1 VTPVAPLPRG
11 TVALLFTDIEGS
23 TRLLERL
30 GDGYGAVL
38 QRHRDVLAAV
48 FAAHGGVVVET
59 EGDAMFVAFDKP
71 TAAVAAAI
79 DGQRAILAESW
90 PPGGQVRVR
99 MGMHCG
105 EVELVGGGYVGLSVH
120 VAARVSSAAHGG
132 QIIVTEV
139 TARLAGDPSTLDLGR
154 HRLKDVGEFRLL
166 QLRTP
171 DLEESFP
178 APRTLSALPNN
189 LPAPVDSF
197 IGRQVELAEL
207 AEALRTDRL
216 VTLTGPGGSGK
227 TRLALE
233 VATSLVPAFA
243 DGVWFV
249 ALATVSDGAR
259 VFEAVSQVL
268 GVSDIAGEAI
278 ADTLRHWLSGRELL
292 LILDNCEHVVEPVAG
307 LCQWLLPACS
317 RLRILATSREFLD
330 VRGERAIQTPPLEVP
345 DDLAL
350 APLSDAVQLFL
361 DRARARAP
369 SFRPGDADLGTIV
382 QVCRHLDGLP
392 LAIELAAVR
401 LRAMSLEQLA
411 SRLDAQFW
419 QLTGGGRTEIARQR
433 TLAAVV
439 AWSYDLLGEAEQHA
453 LARLAVFP
461 DHFTLEMAEAV
472 VSDPPVAEP
481 DVVDVVARLVSKSLV
496 TTVNASDGLRYQLL
510 EMLRQYGRD
519 RLTERGDVDRFQQRL
534 LAWAMSGTEQLE
546 SVIRTPA
553 MDDALRQAAINVVTY
568 RAAMR
573 WAASHGQ
580 QGAALR
586 IASMVPLTHHR
597 GERRAE
603 ILDRLSQV
611 GRTGQL
617 DDTAAGHAWAAV
629 ANLAFEQSDWPA
641 GLQAGAEAAGHFQ
654 AAGLPRLA
662 AWAQYLQA
670 LSAWG
675 AGQLAE
681 ADRLISEVIAS
692 FRREDDEMGLGYS
705 LYAASL
711 RCADL
716 AVATEMAAEGHELL
730 RRVGHPMGIAHCA
743 EGRGIIAFESG
754 ELGQAADFLT
764 EAVNISA
771 SYGNI
776 GCTAHAL
783 EAAAVVIGAAGH
795 GDADVSIELL
805 AAADELRRQS
815 GQGHR
820 PWEIRAQLG
829 NLADRIATPNAPASA
844 EAPGRAYS
852 LSAAASLA
860 VRALQSLMTSTTS

>member
-1 VTPVAPLPRG
+1 MASLPRG

-30 GDGYGAVL
+30 GDKYGAVL
-38 QRHRDVLAAV
+38 QRHRDVLTAAFTV
-48 FAAHGGVVVET
+48 HGGVVVDT
-59 EGDAMFVAFDKP
+59 EGDAMFAAFDKP

-79 DGQRAILAESW
+79 DAQRAILAETW
-90 PPGGQVRVR
+90 PPGGQVRIR
-99 MGMHCG
+99 MGLHCG
-105 EVELVGGGYVGLSVH
+105 EVELAGGGYVGLPVH
-120 VAARVSSAAHGG
+120 VAARVSAAAHGG
-132 QIIVTEV
+132 QIIITEI
-139 TARLAGDPSTLDLGR
+139 TGTLAGDPGTLDLGR

-166 QLRTP
+166 QLRAP
-171 DLEESFP
+171 GLQESFP

-207 AEALRTDRL
+207 AEAIRADRL

-233 VATSLVPAFA
+233 VAASLVPAFP
-243 DGVWFV
+243 DGVWFA
-249 ALATVSDGAR
+249 ALATIHDGTHL
-259 VFEAVSQVL
+259 VETVSQVL

-278 ADTLRHWLSGRELL
+278 ADTLERWLNDRDLL
-292 LILDNCEHVVEPVAG
+292 LILDNCEHVVEAAAG
-307 LCQWLLPACS
+307 LCQRLLPACG

-330 VRGERAIQTPPLEVP
+330 VRGEHAIQTPPLAVP

-361 DRARARAP
+361 ARAHARAP
-369 SFRPGDADLGTIV
+369 AFRPGDADLGTV
-382 QVCRHLDGLP
+382 LQVCRRLDGLP

-401 LRAMSLEQLA
+401 LRAMSLAQLA
-411 SRLDAQFW
+411 SRLDDQFW
-419 QLTGGGRTEIARQR
+419 RLTGGGRTEIARQR
-433 TLAAVV
+433 TLEAVV
-439 AWSYDLLGEAEQHA
+439 AWSYDLLSEVEQHA

-472 VSDPPVAEP
+472 VSAPPVDEP
-481 DVVDVVARLVSKSLV
+481 DVIDVVSRLVGKSLV
-496 TTVNASDGLRYQLL
+496 TTVNAPDGLRYQLL
-510 EMLRQYGRD
+510 EMLRQFGRD
-519 RLTERGDVDRFQQRL
+519 RLAERGDVDRYQQRL
-534 LAWAMSGTEQLE
+534 LTWAMSGAEQLE

-568 RAAMR
+568 RTAMR
-573 WAASHGQ
+573 WAAARGQ
-580 QGAALR
+580 QATALR

-603 ILDRLSQV
+603 ILERLNQAERA
-611 GRTGQL
+611 GPL
-617 DDTAAGHAWAAV
+617 DHAAAGHAWSAI
-629 ANLAFEQSDWPA
+629 ANLAFEQNDSPA
-641 GLQAGAEAAGHFQ
+641 GIQAGAEAAGHFQ

-670 LSAWG
+670 VSAWG

-681 ADRLISEVIAS
+681 TDRLLSEVVTS
-692 FRREDDEMGLGYS
+692 FRRDNDEMGLGYS

-711 RCADL
+711 RSADL
-716 AVATEMAAEGHELL
+716 ASARDMAAEAQGLL
-730 RRVGHPMGIAHCA
+730 RRVGHPMGIAHGA

-754 ELGQAADFLT
+754 DLGGAADFIT
-764 EAVNISA
+764 EAVSLFA

-795 GDADVSIELL
+795 GDKGVSSELL
-805 AAADELRRQS
+805 ATADELRRQS

-820 PWEIRAQLG
+820 PWEIRARLG
-829 NLADRIATPNAPASA
+829 NLEDRIATASIPAPA
-844 EAPGRAYS
+844 GGDYS
-852 LSAAASLA
+852 LPAAASLA
-860 VRALQSLMTSTTS
+860 VRALQSLMRSTAS